1 MIKRIVSVFLIIFLI
16 SFALAGCSLKSNKAD
31 ESQFTIVTSFY
42 PLYVLTS
49 NITEGADGVSVINM
63 TPSDAGCLHDYQL
76 LPKDLKILQNAHLFI
91 VNGAGMEGFLDKVTN
106 SLKNL
111 EIVTATKDIEFIYD
125 EHNNP
130 NPHTWM
136 YIPNVVSELETIK
149 NSLCIINPENKTI
162 YERNFEEY
170 REKLLNLHENIKSSL
185 SDIEN
190 KNIIVSHGTFD
201 YLAKGYGLN
210 IVGTVAGDHNEA
222 PSASQIAEL
231 VNIAKKDNV
240 AALFTDDQYD
250 GSIEIISKETGIPV
264 YILNPMTQGDN
275 DSFKN
280 VYEDII
286 LDNMSVIKNALS
298 VRRY

>member
-1 MIKRIVSVFLIIFLI
+1 MIKRIVSVCIIVVLIFVLT
-16 SFALAGCSLKSNKAD
+16 GCSEKLNNVD
-31 ESQFTIVTSFY
+31 ESQFTVVTSFH

-49 NITEGADGVSVINM
+49 NITDGADGVSVINM
-63 TPSDAGCLHDYQL
+63 TPADAGCLHDYQL
-76 LPKDLKILQNAHLFI
+76 LPKDLKVLQNADVFI
-91 VNGAGMEGFLDKVTN
+91 VNGAGMEGFLDKVTG

-111 EIVTATKDIEFIYD
+111 EITTATKDIELIYD

-136 YIPNVVSELETIK
+136 YIPNAVSELETIK
-149 NSLCIINPENKTI
+149 NSLCVLNPKNKSV
-162 YERNFEEY
+162 YEKNFEEY
-170 REKLLNLHENIKSSL
+170 SEKLFSLHEEFKSSL
-185 SDIEN
+185 VDIEN

-210 IVGTVAGDHNEA
+210 IIGTVSGDHNEA

-231 VNIAKKDNV
+231 VNFAKNDSA
-240 AALFTDDQYD
+240 AALFTEEQYD

-264 YILNPMTQGDN
+264 YILNPMTQGENDN
-275 DSFKN
+275 FKN

-286 LDNMSVIKNALS
+286 SDNMSIIKNALS